1 MASTANLNL
10 TRIGRVV
17 VPVSD
22 MDCALDFYVATLGFE
37 KVVDIPMGPDMRWVE
52 AKLPGAETNLA
63 LAPPPPGKAAG
74 GRDTGIILDTPDV
87 EAAHAALRKAGVD
100 VDAESSRM
108 GDPAPPVAWVRDPGG
123 TR

>member
-1 MASTANLNL
+1 MASTTSLDL
-10 TRIGRVV
+10 TRIGCVV

-22 MDCALDFYVATLGFE
+22 TDRALDLYVGTLGFE
-37 KVVDIPMGPDMRWVE
+37 TVVDSSMGWAMRWVE

-74 GRDTGIILDTPDV
+74 GRDTGIILDPPGL
-87 EAAHAALRKAGVD
+87 EAAHAAPKAAGVD